1 MAAQTSTLILFKD
14 CKILPE
20 RNFIV
25 EDIENYLSTLTPIP
39 YYNFQY
45 IRHGLQIQIKIN
57 ATQNAASPF
66 NIVVFNYCSIQNM
79 SDSSPVYYFVIRTT
93 QLSQETLLLDLVL
106 DVANTFKYGEHYT
119 FTKRTKVTREHKD
132 RFIRESSSAI
142 QLVRKID
149 LYSEGLTPVL
159 YKEDDDYIF
168 TTATKWSLIYE
179 TQTSE
184 AAINTYPVKCYL
196 VPEDEVELQDYD
208 PYIINFN
215 NLQLNKTYYFTSADN
230 PNASIIYTGSEGN
243 PIQLIIKD
251 NQAVIF
257 DRYQVRGEESEILY
271 TAGKIVLLN
280 YSPTGELIEEENKVI
295 YLQNKPLTSVDSFAI
310 TGGTKIHIGNSVT
323 ISAPIG
329 VSFSIS
335 PNLTLN
341 QVINLPV
348 AFEFN
353 AGEGS
358 LISPMILKDIDK
370 SSPRLIKIIKL
381 PYEPVNIDSLI
392 PEGFGYDLST
402 RRLILIDPETA
413 FKSEHDY
420 TYNNGGF
427 NELVTYPSIIG
438 ATLLRDDSLESKIYH
453 SDFYIKKFVYDSFSF
468 NFILERMNPSAVI
481 YEPEFTFNFIMTKTM
496 NSRFLFEFPYYD
508 LEDLGN
514 QDYYNILMVAR
525 NNEAMIYSNS
535 YVDYIRTGYNYDV
548 KTKERSATANWTGV
562 ALSAIGTAA
571 NIIAPTSPL
580 SIASAVHMGT
590 STIQQIVNAINSNNQ
605 AEQNLQ
611 AKMTSLMNQSTSVVG
626 SDDLDLMEA
635 YSGNNAKMVHYKLSP
650 KMNQAILDLFY
661 YTGYIS
667 NELKIPERDTR
678 YWFNY
683 IQCDPEIIPLK
694 NIPLSMIEEL
704 KNRYMDGLTIL
715 HNHSNSWD
723 FEQVRENW
731 ETWILNLI

>member
-1 MAAQTSTLILFKD
+1 METQTSTLILFTD

-25 EDIENYLSTLTPIP
+25 EDIENYLSTLNNIP
-39 YYNFQY
+39 FYNFQY
-45 IRHGLQIQIKIN
+45 IRHGVQIQIKIN
-57 ATQNAASPF
+57 ATQSAASPF
-66 NIVVFNYCSIQNM
+66 NKVIFNYCSIQNT
-79 SDSSPVYYFVIRTT
+79 SDQFPVYYFVIRTT
-93 QLSQETLLLDLVL
+93 QLAQKTLLLDLVL

-132 RFIRESSSAI
+132 RFIKEDSTSI

-159 YKEDDDYIF
+159 YKEDDDYVF

-179 TQTSE
+179 SQTSE
-184 AAINTYPVKCYL
+184 AAIDTYPVKCYL
-196 VPEDEVELQDYD
+196 VPEDEVELQNNQ
-208 PYIINFN
+208 PYSVNIAG
-215 NLQLNKTYYFTSADN
+215 LPVNKAYYFTSADN
-230 PNASIIYTGSEGN
+230 PNASIVYTDIDGN
-243 PIQLIIKD
+243 IIPLIIKD
-251 NQAVIF
+251 NQALVF
-257 DRYQVRGEESEILY
+257 YRV
-271 TAGKIVLLN
+271 AN
-280 YSPTGELIEEENKVI
+280 YSQEAELINYSQVIRLFNYYPDGELNTEN
-295 YLQNKPLTSVDSFAI
+295 YETLLSSVSVTGFAI
-310 TGGTKIHIGNSVT
+310 TGGTRIHEGGKITFNAT
-323 ISAPIG
+323 TQDPINPAL
-329 VSFSIS
+329 S
-335 PNLTLN
+335 LN
-341 QVINLPV
+341 EVINLPV

-353 AGEGS
+353 AGDGS
-358 LISPMILKDIDK
+358 IFSPVILKDIDK

-413 FKSEHDY
+413 FRSVHTY
-420 TYNNGGF
+420 SYNNGGF
-427 NELVTYPSIIG
+427 NELVVQPSIIG
-438 ATLLRDDSLESKIYH
+438 ATMLRDDSLESKIYH

-468 NFILERMNPSAVI
+468 NFTLERMNPSAVI
-481 YEPEFTFNFIMTKTM
+481 REPKFTFNFIMTKTM

-723 FEQVRENW
+723 FEQVKENW